1 MNELASLRKCL
12 TLKNTGNVGK
22 PLRGN
27 SITYTHANQQVY
39 SLWDL
44 SYQKH
49 YIMYIYVTES
59 QNMHATCVFGSERWG
74 QCLKSNKQI
83 GVGVGTNFIEYTYLY
98 AASLTSIGSCF

>member
-1 MNELASLRKCL
+1 MNELTSLRKCL

-27 SITYTHANQQVY
+27 SITYTHANQKGY
-39 SLWDL
+39 SLWGL

-59 QNMHATCVFGSERWG
+59 QNMHATCVLGSERWG
-74 QCLKSNKQI
+74 QCSHCLKATDKQ
-83 GVGVGTNFIEYTYLY
+83 GLGQEQSSQNTYIYMLHH
-98 AASLTSIGSCF
+98 